1 MQYSLNS
8 LKKIRVSKKTFAL
21 LPQNS
26 GVYIYWQKRN
36 PIYIGKALNLKNRL
50 ESYLSGNLAVK
61 TRTMIES
68 ASNLS
73 YIKVGS
79 ELEALLL
86 EAFLINKY
94 QPKYNFIAK
103 DDKHPLYIR
112 ITKERYPRVL
122 TARKIDAKFLPG
134 DRQIPNLAFFG
145 PFPSSKTVYSVLRM
159 LRRYFPYS
167 DHKIGKKACFY
178 HHLGLCNPCPNEI
191 KTKAGAATYRKNIYR
206 IKKILSGDFPV
217 VINELNQQ
225 MHKYSEKQEY
235 EKAGQ
240 ILGKIKWLEYISQ
253 PISDINKFLENPNF
267 LEDLRNQEISGLQNL
282 LKISQPLTR
291 IECFDVAHL
300 SGTDA
305 TASQVTFI
313 NGDPEKS
320 LYRTFRIRQI
330 KSQDDLASM
339 QEVARRRFLHLKDW
353 GQPDL
358 IIVDGGKTQA
368 DIFFRIF
375 SREKIPVVGLAK
387 KREILV
393 IPGYREIL
401 LSPGPVKNLMQRI
414 RNEAHRFA
422 QKYHHQLM
430 TRSLM

>member
-1 MQYSLNS
+1 
-8 LKKIRVSKKTFAL
+8 
-21 LPQNS
+21 
-26 GVYIYWQKRN
+26 
-36 PIYIGKALNLKNRL
+36 
-50 ESYLSGNLAVK
+50 
-61 TRTMIES
+61 
-68 ASNLS
+68 
-73 YIKVGS
+73 
-79 ELEALLL
+79 
-86 EAFLINKY
+86 
-94 QPKYNFIAK
+94 
-103 DDKHPLYIR
+103 
-112 ITKERYPRVL
+112 
-122 TARKIDAKFLPG
+122 
-134 DRQIPNLAFFG
+134 
-145 PFPSSKTVYSVLRM
+145 
-159 LRRYFPYS
+159 
-167 DHKIGKKACFY
+167 
-178 HHLGLCNPCPNEI
+178 
-191 KTKAGAATYRKNIYR
+191 
-206 IKKILSGDFPV
+206 
-217 VINELNQQ
+217 
-225 MHKYSEKQEY
+225 
-235 EKAGQ
+235 
-240 ILGKIKWLEYISQ
+240 LEYISQ

-300 SGTDA
+300 SGTNA